1 MRIFYG
7 FPYDKKSGKKLRN
20 TECIYVIG
28 IMLEIFFFNYKSK
41 VDTFIFIFAV
51 EETEAWKS

>member
-7 FPYDKKSGKKLRN
+7 FPHGKKEGKKLRN

-28 IMLEIFFFNYKSK
+28 TMLEIFFSYKSK
-41 VDTFIFIFAV
+41 VDTFIFIFSV
-51 EETEAWKS
+51 EETEVWKS